1 MPSVASPSEGPL
13 YLDPLDALD
22 PLEPLVGPL
31 DAMAEEDGERAQGS
45 TSAEPPAPPN
55 PELVNEVKNTLWR
68 RYMEQSTV
76 FNATNDDEKVLKCF
90 NEYVNMVMEPEFG
103 PGACP
108 VKFDGVSCW
117 PETPPGTLKAI
128 PCFDDFNGVPYE
140 PSENNATLYCYP
152 NGTWSRISFYNDCL
166 NVVMNNTEESVSTTV
181 STSQTIFYIGN
192 SLSLVAV
199 TLALWIFISFKD
211 LRCLR
216 NTIHTN
222 LLFTYLLHNL
232 FWIVYASV
240 QTLVNES
247 IGCTFFVA
255 LSYFNLTNFMWMF
268 VEGLYLYMLVV
279 KTFSVENIKLRV
291 YTLIGWGIP
300 VAIIITWVILK
311 SNLTVAHTGPELGM
325 ENIDVEGLL
334 RTCPLMPVSHVDWI
348 QKVPILFF
356 LSTNFIFLMRIM
368 WVLITKLR
376 SANTVETQ
384 RYRKATK
391 ALLVLIPLLGLTYM
405 LLIALPQ
412 ELEHVRAILLSTQG
426 FWVAVFFCFLNSE
439 VQNSIRH
446 HIERWKT
453 ERGITDPRNPSIRLS
468 RDGSPRPR
476 TVCSSYGRRLFGSK
490 RESLCSE
497 VTTMTT
503 YVANGYNPNNQQAGN
518 QLQPQPQQLQP
529 PLSPTPVT
537 QQSGVQLQQQQQ
549 QQPLNPVNSQ
559 TGIQLQT
566 RNLNGSHTSNSG
578 PVGGGERGEGGGGG
592 DKEGEG
598 QGEKIIIK
606 DSVL

>member
-1 MPSVASPSEGPL
+1 
-13 YLDPLDALD
+13 
-22 PLEPLVGPL
+22 
-31 DAMAEEDGERAQGS
+31 
-45 TSAEPPAPPN
+45 
-55 PELVNEVKNTLWR
+55 
-68 RYMEQSTV
+68 
-76 FNATNDDEKVLKCF
+76 
-90 NEYVNMVMEPEFG
+90 
-103 PGACP
+103 
-108 VKFDGVSCW
+108 
-117 PETPPGTLKAI
+117 
-128 PCFDDFNGVPYE
+128 
-140 PSENNATLYCYP
+140 
-152 NGTWSRISFYNDCL
+152 
-166 NVVMNNTEESVSTTV
+166 MNNTEERDSTTV

-240 QTLVNES
+240 QTMVNES

-311 SNLTVAHTGPELGM
+311 SNLTVAHTGPEAGV
-325 ENIDVEGLL
+325 DVEGLL

-348 QKVPILFF
+348 QKVPVLFF

-368 WVLITKLR
+368 W
-376 SANTVETQ
+376 
-384 RYRKATK
+384 
-391 ALLVLIPLLGLTYM
+391 
-405 LLIALPQ
+405 
-412 ELEHVRAILLSTQG
+412 G

-476 TVCSSYGRRLFGSK
+476 TVCSRLQYSFLS
-490 RESLCSE
+490 SDASE
-497 VTTMTT
+497 V
-503 YVANGYNPNNQQAGN
+503 
-518 QLQPQPQQLQP
+518 
-529 PLSPTPVT
+529 SR
-537 QQSGVQLQQQQQ
+537 SF
-549 QQPLNPVNSQ
+549 
-559 TGIQLQT
+559 
-566 RNLNGSHTSNSG
+566 
-578 PVGGGERGEGGGGG
+578 
-592 DKEGEG
+592 
-598 QGEKIIIK
+598 
-606 DSVL
+606 

>member
-1 MPSVASPSEGPL
+1 MLLSAVPFILLSRCGYLTPHHVNVAIGHCKPMLQIRLHHTDACVASILMLQSRMSASEN
-13 YLDPLDALD
+13 YI
-22 PLEPLVGPL
+22 
-31 DAMAEEDGERAQGS
+31 DGQIRLTFNSAHRVAQIE
-45 TSAEPPAPPN
+45 AA
-55 PELVNEVKNTLWR
+55 
-68 RYMEQSTV
+68 
-76 FNATNDDEKVLKCF
+76 F
-90 NEYVNMVMEPEFG
+90 
-103 PGACP
+103 
-108 VKFDGVSCW
+108 
-117 PETPPGTLKAI
+117 
-128 PCFDDFNGVPYE
+128 
-140 PSENNATLYCYP
+140 ENNATLYCYP

-166 NVVMNNTEESVSTTV
+166 NVVMNNTEERDSTTV

-240 QTLVNES
+240 QTMVNES

-311 SNLTVAHTGPELGM
+311 SNLTVAHTGPEAGV
-325 ENIDVEGLL
+325 DVEGLL

-348 QKVPILFF
+348 QKVPVLFF

-476 TVCSSYGRRLFGSK
+476 TVCSRQKRRLYIVTFTKKDRFRRDYAANNSMVPFPGLYKALENENFWLLVPALRSTSLDLFDGKRIPQYGRGTKMQNIHGTSK
-490 RESLCSE
+490 
-497 VTTMTT
+497 
-503 YVANGYNPNNQQAGN
+503 N
-518 QLQPQPQQLQP
+518 
-529 PLSPTPVT
+529 
-537 QQSGVQLQQQQQ
+537 
-549 QQPLNPVNSQ
+549 
-559 TGIQLQT
+559 
-566 RNLNGSHTSNSG
+566 
-578 PVGGGERGEGGGGG
+578 
-592 DKEGEG
+592 
-598 QGEKIIIK
+598 
-606 DSVL
+606 